1 MRVLIFD
8 TKSMVL
14 LFDDIISWKWNQS
27 KDDIRALIATFV
39 KFGRDFDH
47 DGIITLFLIYNP

>member
-1 MRVLIFD
+1 
-8 TKSMVL
+8 MVL
-14 LFDDIISWKWNQS
+14 LFDDIFSWKWNQS

-47 DGIITLFLIYNP
+47 DGITILNLIVIQ

>member
-1 MRVLIFD
+1 
-8 TKSMVL
+8 MVL

-27 KDDIRALIATFV
+27 KDDIRALIAIFV